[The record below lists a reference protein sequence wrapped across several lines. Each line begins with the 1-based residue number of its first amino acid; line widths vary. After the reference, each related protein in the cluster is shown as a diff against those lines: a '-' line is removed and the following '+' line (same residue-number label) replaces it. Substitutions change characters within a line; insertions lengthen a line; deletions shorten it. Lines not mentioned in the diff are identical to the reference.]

1 MRLFFV
7 LGLLVWLSGCQPHS
21 AQETLER
28 YLERLNRALE
38 LSQPVA
44 DLQITPLAAWPPP
57 SASQVAL
64 TEIRLGVF
72 ETYALRSCPDLL
84 GLIAQRNNQLGRVM
98 PLALRLEYEL
108 ELSQRLH
115 ACYRQALQM
124 EQEDL
129 AEQLRPLI
137 DQVDQRLPAI
147 FWNFLVAS
155 EAMRGLMRLSR
166 GPLPL
171 TAQPLEQEAQALL
184 ETLLNLNQQL
194 TFNQQF
200 NLDQQRGQPEEQP
213 TPIRLGAY
221 LQPLQDQAPVGQL
234 LQSLILA
241 EATLKAAQRQLDAR
255 LTGPPLCP
263 QPTPSLPRA
272 QTSQRVL
279 LQTFI
284 SEIQP
289 WMAQLERQAHI
300 WLPALN
306 QLLDQPDAPEV
317 IQTWRQNWIDPA
329 EPATPWRRFQQA
341 HREHARL
348 WEALLQQCGLQVGL
362 EAVQTD

>member
-1 MRLFFV
+1 MRLV
-7 LGLLVWLSGCQPHS
+7 WVIYLLVWLSGCQPLS
-21 AQETLER
+21 TEDALTR

-38 LSQPVA
+38 LPTEPA
-44 DLQITPLAAWPPP
+44 DLEIRPLAAWPP
-57 SASQVAL
+57 ASMSQRPLA
-64 TEIRLGVF
+64 EILLGVF
-72 ETYALRSCPDLL
+72 EAYALRSCPDLL
-84 GLIAQRNNQLGRVM
+84 SVIAQRNNQLGRVM

-115 ACYRQALQM
+115 VCYWQAIQM

-137 DQVDQRLPAI
+137 EQVDQRLPAI

-155 EAMRGLMRLSR
+155 EEMRDLMRLSR

-171 TAQPLEQEAQALL
+171 AAQPLEHEAQALL
-184 ETLLNLNQQL
+184 ETLLTLQQEL
-194 TFNQQF
+194 SLGQQW
-200 NLDQQRGQPEEQP
+200 RHTEEQV
-213 TPIRLGAY
+213 TLLHLGPY
-221 LQPLQDQAPVGQL
+221 LQPLQDQASVGQL

-241 EATLKAAQRQLDAR
+241 EATLRAAQRQLDAR

-284 SEIQP
+284 GEIQP

-348 WEALLQQCGLQVGL
+348 WEALLHQCGLSVGG
-362 EAVQTD
+362 

>member
-1 MRLFFV
+1 MRFV
-7 LGLLVWLSGCQPHS
+7 WTICLLVWLSGCQPLTTED
-21 AQETLER
+21 ALTR

-38 LSQPVA
+38 LPTEPA
-44 DLQITPLAAWPPP
+44 DLEIRTLAAWPP
-57 SASQVAL
+57 ASMSQLPL

-84 GLIAQRNNQLGRVM
+84 SLIAQRNNQLGRVM

-115 ACYRQALQM
+115 VCYRQAIQM

-137 DQVDQRLPAI
+137 EQVDQRLPAI

-155 EAMRGLMRLSR
+155 EEMRGLMRLSR

-171 TAQPLEQEAQALL
+171 AAQPLEQEAQALL
-184 ETLLNLNQQL
+184 ETLLTLQQEL
-194 TFNQQF
+194 S
-200 NLDQQRGQPEEQP
+200 LDQQWRHTEEQV
-213 TPIRLGAY
+213 TLLHLGPY
-221 LQPLQDQAPVGQL
+221 LQPLQDQASVGQL

-284 SEIQP
+284 GEIQP
-289 WMAQLERQAHI
+289 WMAQLERQSHI

-317 IQTWRQNWIDPA
+317 IQAWRQNWIDPA

-348 WEALLQQCGLQVGL
+348 WEALLHQCGLRVGL
-362 EAVQTD
+362 EVVQTD